1 MQNTA
6 FSPSVIQGSPS
17 RASLGLHL
25 YWGRLGSRYIMLSA
39 PKPEGWNVQLI
50 TTTFSTRTTRSRAGC
65 WSSKILRDSVRVHQV
80 QQSPFTWPVL
90 LVSLHHSLPSES
102 KKMEHST
109 HCLQS
114 PWLSQRRCSEEIF
127 RNTAM
132 RMAREK
138 TLVLPF
144 TSKFERLKPTKLSAQ
159 E

>member
-6 FSPSVIQGSPS
+6 LSPTVTQESPS

-25 YWGRLGSRYIMLSA
+25 YWGRLGNHYIMLSA

-50 TTTFSTRTTRSRAGC
+50 TATFSTRTTRSRAGC
-65 WSSKILRDSVRVHQV
+65 WSSKILQDSVRVHQV
-80 QQSPFTWPVL
+80 QQSPFTWLVL
-90 LVSLHHSLPSES
+90 LVSLHNSPPSES
-102 KKMEHST
+102 KKTERST

-114 PWLSQRRCSEEIF
+114 PWPSQRRCSEEIF